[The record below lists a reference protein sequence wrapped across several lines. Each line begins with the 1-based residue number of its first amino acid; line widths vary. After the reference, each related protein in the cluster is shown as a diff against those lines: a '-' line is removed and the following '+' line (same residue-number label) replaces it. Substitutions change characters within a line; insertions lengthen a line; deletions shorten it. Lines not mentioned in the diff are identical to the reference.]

1 MIGGVVFSQT
11 DNIREQET
19 FLEEKTSDWIRVEM
33 PAALPANRSISR
45 ANSTPQARARVTNPV
60 KPTNTQPKSSE
71 TFSKTNSQVGRF
83 KKGKQN

>member
-33 PAALPANRSISR
+33 PAALPANRSLSR
-45 ANSTPQARARVTNPV
+45 ANSTPPGPCQGNQSREANKHATKVFRN
-60 KPTNTQPKSSE
+60 
-71 TFSKTNSQVGRF
+71 F
-83 KKGKQN
+83 